1 MIIHASTSNKGSR
14 PIRLQFKNE
23 SIYIALGDIIGAS
36 NVKNVSLLN
45 DDDNEKIVDIVG
57 KDDFAM
63 LHILNIPVPMLYI
76 SQKGLK
82 KLIDYPKIDDYL
94 NKEDLSIID
103 EYITKNKKRIIDV
116 LFSNEYKLKVNKNVL
131 SNEKVVINDENYNN
145 KMKEI
150 NHHIKEAKKHMDLAI
165 KLQEELIKGDY

>member
-1 MIIHASTSNKGSR
+1 MIIHVSTSNKGSR

-23 SIYIALGDIIGAS
+23 IIYIALGDIIGAS
-36 NVKNVSLLN
+36 NVKNVSILN
-45 DDDNEKIVDIVG
+45 DDDNEKIIDIVD
-57 KDDFAM
+57 KDDCAM
-63 LHILNIPVPMLYI
+63 LNILNIPVPMLYI

-103 EYITKNKKRIIDV
+103 EYITKNKKRILDV
-116 LFSNEYKLKVNKNVL
+116 LFSNEYKLKVNKDTL
-131 SNEKVVINDENYNN
+131 SNEKVVINNTAYND

-150 NHHIKEAKKHMDLAI
+150 NHHIKEAKKHMDIVL
-165 KLQEELIKGDY
+165 KLQEELIKGEY

>member
-1 MIIHASTSNKGSR
+1 MIIHVSTSNKGSR

-45 DDDNEKIVDIVG
+45 DDDNEKIIDIVG

-103 EYITKNKKRIIDV
+103 EYITKNKKRILDI
-116 LFSNEYKLKVNKNVL
+116 LFSNEYKLKINKNVV
-131 SNEKVVINDENYNN
+131 SNEKVVINDAIYND
-145 KMKEI
+145 KMK
-150 NHHIKEAKKHMDLAI
+150 
-165 KLQEELIKGDY
+165 

>member
-1 MIIHASTSNKGSR
+1 MIIHVSTSSKGSK
-14 PIRLQFKNE
+14 PIRLQFKDE

-36 NVKNVSLLN
+36 NVKNVSISN
-45 DDDNEKIVDIVG
+45 DDDNEKIIDIVG

-63 LHILNIPVPMLYI
+63 LNILNIPVPMLYI

-165 KLQEELIKGDY
+165 KLQEELIKGEY

>member
-1 MIIHASTSNKGSR
+1 MIIHVSTSNKGSR

-36 NVKNVSLLN
+36 NVKNVSILN
-45 DDDNEKIVDIVG
+45 DDDNEKIIGIVG

-63 LHILNIPVPMLYI
+63 LNILNIPVPMLYI

-103 EYITKNKKRIIDV
+103 EYITKNKKRILDT
-116 LFSNEYKLKVNKNVL
+116 LFSNEYKLKINKDTL
-131 SNEKVVINDENYNN
+131 SNVKVVVNDTVYND

-150 NHHIKEAKKHMDLAI
+150 NRHIKEAKKHMDIVL
-165 KLQEELIKGDY
+165 KLQEELLKGE